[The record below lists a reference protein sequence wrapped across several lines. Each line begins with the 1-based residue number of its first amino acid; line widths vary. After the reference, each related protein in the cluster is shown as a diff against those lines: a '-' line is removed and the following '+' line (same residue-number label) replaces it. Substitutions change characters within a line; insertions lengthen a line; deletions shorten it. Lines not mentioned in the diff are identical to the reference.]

1 MVLLKVLFND
11 KGIVQLLARLAN
23 IRNQLAML
31 PHFVPRRLAL
41 NPKFAFG
48 GRV

>member
-23 IRNQLAML
+23 IRNRLALL

-41 NPKFAFG
+41 NSKSTIG

>member
-1 MVLLKVLFND
+1 MALLKVFFND
-11 KGIVQLLARLAN
+11 KDVVLPLARLAN